1 MVPSARLS
9 DIADAFVRRWFA
21 TRVRGTKEELEED
34 ALNCLRN
41 FIETTPETTTRVP
54 DEDEIALPEDETT
67 PTARGNERRG
77 RIETFAD
84 LGLGEDVDAL
94 PRTAR
99 ETRARRAIRTEDG
112 KSWSF
117 DDPHG
122 CDRAYVELDDL
133 MRGYAEAC
141 LMARVARA
149 KARRG
154 REEAEAELERANAR
168 RAEIAAGRAHA
179 PRLCEPKREGA
190 KELLRR
196 VYEELTRSNNGSG
209 TVWHPTFG
217 KARKAVQAVAPNAS
231 DEETLSALTEY
242 VMLHLGGSKHRAKCF
257 EIDDFENDKDD
268 DANKDGDADQV
279 DEGKTSTGK
288 RKANSDP
295 GDYEEE
301 EEEEEEEDEMAEA
314 LPDLPVKIDDRRD
327 VSNGV
332 TLRIVEPWEGRMRA
346 PLDGVQDARESSHA
360 FSRFLPWWEELD
372 TKNTRAVGRWGEKL
386 VYQYLLSS
394 FSIRQGSHNV
404 VEWLNEK
411 EETNSFYD
419 IKVTDCKS
427 GRVTFVEVK
436 TTRFDD
442 KNAFEISP
450 WEWDFATKPG
460 VQYHIYRVYNAGDK
474 SKVRVQLVRNPAAAV
489 REHKVKM
496 ALVI

>member
-1 MVPSARLS
+1 MPPSARLS

-41 FIETTPETTTRVP
+41 FIETTPETPVRVP

-67 PTARGNERRG
+67 RATGRVDRRG

-99 ETRARRAIRTEDG
+99 ETRARRAKRSEDG
-112 KSWSF
+112 RSWSF
-117 DDPHG
+117 DDPSG
-122 CDRAYVELDDL
+122 CDRAYVALDDL
-133 MRGYAEAC
+133 MRGYAEGC

-154 REEAEAELERANAR
+154 REDAEAELERANAR

-190 KELLRR
+190 RELLKK
-196 VYEELTRSNNGSG
+196 VYEELTRPNNGSG

-217 KARKAVQAVAPNAS
+217 KARKAVQAVARDAS

-242 VMLHLGGSKHRAKCF
+242 VMLYLGGSKHRAKCF
-257 EIDDFENDKDD
+257 EIHDGDDGHGDANEDGDD
-268 DANKDGDADQV
+268 DDEV

-295 GDYEEE
+295 GAADDD
-301 EEEEEEEDEMAEA
+301 EEEDEMAEA
-314 LPDLPVKIDDRRD
+314 LPDPPVNDRRD
-327 VSNGV
+327 DSNGV

-346 PLDGVQDARESSHA
+346 PAEGVEDAREPSYA

-372 TKNTRAVGRWGEKL
+372 TKDTRAVGRWGEKL

-394 FSIRQGSHNV
+394 SSIRQGNHNL

-460 VQYHIYRVYNAGDK
+460 VQYYIYRVYNAGDK
-474 SKVRVQLVRNPAAAV
+474 SKVRVQVVRNPAAAV